1 VQVKKAHICIEM
13 RAELSISQTVVKTC
27 I

>member
-1 VQVKKAHICIEM
+1 M

-27 I
+27 IYI